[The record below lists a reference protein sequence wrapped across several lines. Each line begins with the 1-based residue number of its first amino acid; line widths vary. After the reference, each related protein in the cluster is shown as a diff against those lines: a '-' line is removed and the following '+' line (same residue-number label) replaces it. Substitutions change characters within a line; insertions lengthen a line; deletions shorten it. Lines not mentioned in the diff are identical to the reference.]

1 MLGTINHGWR
11 WLGTALSYSVFG
23 FGGILLSLFIAP
35 SLYLLPGG
43 GDARERRAQAVIH
56 FSFKIYIEMMKV
68 LGVLSYEIKN
78 VDKLA
83 SSKLIL
89 ANHPSLIDVVF
100 LISLVPNA
108 NCVVKGALTRNP
120 CIRYVI
126 KVAGYIINDDSDDLI
141 QSASAA
147 FEKGHALIIFPEG
160 TRTTPY
166 QPVKLK
172 RGAAN
177 VAIRTDVDI
186 TPVLIECSPSTLT
199 KNDRWYDVPKNKV
212 RFRIEVKDPI
222 TVRDYIESHN
232 PSKAARRLTNDLSNF
247 FNTELGLYE

>member
-1 MLGTINHGWR
+1 MLGKINHGWR
-11 WLGTALSYSVFG
+11 WLGTAFSYLVFG
-23 FGGILLSLFIAP
+23 VGGILLSLFIAP
-35 SLYLLPGG
+35 LLYLIPEGKV
-43 GDARERRAQAVIH
+43 AREHRAHKTIH
-56 FSFKIYIEMMKV
+56 LAFKFYIGMMKA
-68 LGVLSYEIKN
+68 LGILSYEIEN
-78 VDKLA
+78 LEKL
-83 SSKLIL
+83 SDSKLIL
-89 ANHPSLIDVVF
+89 ANHPSLIDVIF

-126 KVAGYIINDDSDDLI
+126 KMAGYIINDDSGDLI
-141 QSASAA
+141 QLASEA
-147 FEKGHALIIFPEG
+147 FDKGHALIIFPEG
-160 TRTTPY
+160 TRTVPA

-177 VAIRTDVDI
+177 VAVRTDVDI

-199 KNDRWYDVPKNKV
+199 KSDRWYDVPNQKV

-222 TVRDYIESHN
+222 SVRGYIESHN
-232 PSKAARRLTNDLSNF
+232 PSKAARRLTSDLSNF